1 VRIRLVATLTLLPIL
16 TALVASPSHAR
27 VVAGTHMPD
36 SARAGPTLLSLNG
49 VAVYRKYGVKVLV
62 GGLYLP
68 GPEHDA
74 AKILAADTPRRYV
87 NRFLRRVG
95 AKRVRDEWRKGLARN
110 TPNASAEVRAQFQ
123 ELCGWATDFR
133 QGDEI
138 DVTYVPGTG
147 SLVLIKGERKGVIPG
162 KGFSDAY
169 LALTLGPNPGLGVG
183 FKRRLLG
190 MESVRASA
198 PRSARRRSP

>member
-1 VRIRLVATLTLLPIL
+1 MKIRLVATLALVPLL
-16 TALVASPSHAR
+16 TALAASPSYAR
-27 VVAGTHMPD
+27 VVAGTQMPD
-36 SARAGPTLLSLNG
+36 SVRAGGILLSLNG
-49 VAVYRKYGVKVLV
+49 VALYRKYGFKILV
-62 GGLYLP
+62 AGLYLP

-74 AKILAADTPRRYV
+74 ARILAADTPRRYL

-133 QGDEI
+133 EGDEI

-169 LALTLGPNPGLGVG
+169 LALTLGPNPGLGAG

-190 MESVRASA
+190 IESVRASA